1 MITYPAD
8 AIEQLGG
15 PSAVTRQLGLP
26 YTTVHSWW
34 FRQSIPVHMWP
45 RLVAVAADLGVPGL
59 TYDAL
64 IAAHT
69 IKKPRRK
76 RKAKA
81 A

>member
-15 PSAVTRQLGLP
+15 PMAVTRQLGLP

-34 FRQSIPVHMWP
+34 FRQSIPVPMWP
-45 RLVAVAADLGVPGL
+45 RLVAVAAELGVKGL

-64 IAAHT
+64 VQAHA
-69 IKKPRRK
+69 IKKPRRRK
-76 RKAKA
+76 RA